1 MSRRRNSIVPE
12 AQPGNGMLCGEEAAS
27 PQVKKPRRKQDRP
40 GPGME
45 IVDDVFTADQVR
57 GLLDDWLVPALVET
71 FIRERIQNGEGG

>member
-1 MSRRRNSIVPE
+1 
-12 AQPGNGMLCGEEAAS
+12 
-27 PQVKKPRRKQDRP
+27 
-40 GPGME
+40 ME